1 MHREATHDALDA
13 ALAARW
19 PMRSKVTARTV
30 ALLALVACLL
40 TIPRR
45 AEGACVTSP
54 EPPDRN
60 NPHQFVGAFIESL
73 QWGKQGSS
81 RVQPEASLGDLLLQ
95 LKLAQEDYRCA
106 VTILSSFAASNDH
119 FIPRIATLARNTFSA
134 LIEFDRR
141 LVAETTAA
149 LDTPGG
155 LGSAIDRLK
164 SLGAAKTEEW
174 TGLNHIAAAS
184 VYVLVKFGENG
195 APSRRLRITWSERRE
210 LVQKLEREFGSGI
223 RTGLRTD
230 AGDTV
235 NGADGAAYLIYRF
248 LTDRKWRA
256 VDE

>member
-1 MHREATHDALDA
+1 VAF
-13 ALAARW
+13 LA
-19 PMRSKVTARTV
+19 VV
-30 ALLALVACLL
+30 AYLL
-40 TIPRR
+40 TIPLG

-60 NPHQFVGAFIESL
+60 NPHQFVDAFIESL

-81 RVQPEASLGDLLLQ
+81 RVQPDASLGDLLLQ

-106 VTILSSFAASNDH
+106 VTILDSFAPSNDH
-119 FIPRIATLARNTFSA
+119 FIPRIAALARNTFAA

-149 LDTPGG
+149 LDKPGS
-155 LGSAIDRLK
+155 LGSAIDRLS
-164 SLGAAKTEEW
+164 SLGAAKTAEW

-195 APSRRLRITWSERRE
+195 TPSRRLRITRSERRE
-210 LVQKLEREFGSGI
+210 LLQKLERAFGSEI
-223 RTGLRTD
+223 RTGLRSA

-235 NGADGAAYLIYRF
+235 NAADGAAFLIHRF

>member
-1 MHREATHDALDA
+1 MRPEAT
-13 ALAARW
+13 
-19 PMRSKVTARTV
+19 TRTV
-30 ALLALVACLL
+30 AFLAVVACLL
-40 TIPRR
+40 TLPLS
-45 AEGACVTSP
+45 AEGACLASP

-60 NPHQFVGAFIESL
+60 NPHQFVVAFIESL

-81 RVQPEASLGDLLLQ
+81 RVQPDASLGDLLLQ

-149 LDTPGG
+149 LDTPGS
-155 LGSAIDRLK
+155 LGSAIDRLS

-195 APSRRLRITWSERRE
+195 APSRRLRITRSERRE
-210 LVQKLEREFGSGI
+210 LLQKLERAFGPGI
-223 RTGLRTD
+223 RIGLRSA

-235 NGADGAAYLIYRF
+235 NAADGAAYLLYRF

-256 VDE
+256 MDE